1 MYIVSTSI
9 LYYVYMNILLWLRHL
24 TSPNAR
30 MFVVPLDAWFYPRW
44 SPPQVWH
51 SKGIVPSHRPRHS
64 MHLWHPDRSNI
75 RWKRRV
81 EVLGKGWK
89 RGSKVVTCY
98 MATFMD
104 NMENDSKVLTIIKRT
119 IWQCIY
125 WKGITCQ
132 QNSTIRIYMILCALC
147 ILYFSK
153 LLNQDFSPCFIEEYP
168 TDIYTTTTKNDILYS
183 FRR

>member
-1 MYIVSTSI
+1 MYTWISFCG
-9 LYYVYMNILLWLRHL
+9 YVIWPHCAQRK
-24 TSPNAR
+24 
-30 MFVVPLDAWFYPRW
+30 DAWFYSRW

-64 MHLWHPDRSNI
+64 MHLWHPDISNI

-98 MATFMD
+98 MAAFMD

-132 QNSTIRIYMILCALC
+132 HNSTIWIYMILCALC

-153 LLNQDFSPCFIEEYP
+153 LLNQDFSACFIEEYP

-183 FRR
+183 LRR